1 MILIEGI
8 FRRFLLDVAVVA
20 AGVDGGG
27 DVDYGG
33 GGESAPFSLL
43 GSAAG
48 ADCGGG
54 GGGDALQAGGD
65 GGDEWRGMRW
75 CGGSW
80 LMYTACLRYESELGA
95 VMKPGVGP
103 EIGLEY
109 GTAGTQGRE
118 VEARERR
125 AGDWTWRHSM
135 SLSASLV
142 YCRRARQ

>member
-1 MILIEGI
+1 
-8 FRRFLLDVAVVA
+8 
-20 AGVDGGG
+20 
-27 DVDYGG
+27 
-33 GGESAPFSLL
+33 
-43 GSAAG
+43 
-48 ADCGGG
+48 
-54 GGGDALQAGGD
+54 
-65 GGDEWRGMRW
+65 
-75 CGGSW
+75 
-80 LMYTACLRYESELGA
+80 MYTACLRYESELGA